1 MAARV
6 RVIPA
11 TINHTAAQKS
21 LMANRKRVAAYARVS
36 TDFDEQI
43 SSFGAQLDHYTKH
56 IKSNPD
62 WEFVEVYTDEGIS
75 ATSTKKRDGFNRMI
89 NDALEG
95 KIDLILTKSVSRFA
109 RNTVD
114 TLTTVRQLKEKG
126 VEIFFEKENIYT
138 MDSKG
143 ELLITIMSS
152 LAQEES
158 RSISENVT
166 WGQRKSFADGKV
178 RLPYKHF
185 LGYEKGEKG
194 IPKIVEK
201 EAVIVRRIY
210 RMFLEGNTYTGIAK
224 QLTAEGIKTP
234 GGKTNWKISTIRSI
248 LMNEKYKG
256 DALLQKGFTVDFLT
270 KKKKINEG
278 EVPQYYVDNSHPA
291 IIPPETYDLVQYE
304 IKNRRETVGRK
315 TGLHA
320 FSGKIVCG
328 ECGNFYGSK
337 LWHSTSK
344 YRRTVWQCNHK
355 YSNKKKCSTP
365 HLYEENIKEAFLKV
379 FNSLINNKEE
389 IIQGY
394 EVIIEELM
402 DTSKLDNKAVSISNE
417 LQIVEEL
424 MRKMVEENARVP
436 LDQDE
441 YNMRYDE
448 LVKRYETAKV
458 EFNNIEEKRQD
469 QKVRKDIIISF
480 IERLKDQETIL
491 TEFDDSLWAATI
503 DNVIVENQERA
514 VFIFKNGSQ
523 IEQEI

>member
-1 MAARV
+1 MGPRV

-11 TINHTAAQKS
+11 TLNPTSAQK
-21 LMANRKRVAAYARVS
+21 MQMTNRKRVAAYARVS
-36 TDFDEQI
+36 TDFDEQL
-43 SSFGAQLDHYTKH
+43 SSFDAQVDYYTKH
-56 IKSNPD
+56 IKSNPE
-62 WEFVEVYTDEGIS
+62 WTYVEVYTDGVS
-75 ATSTKKRDGFNRMI
+75 ATSTKKRHGFNRMVS
-89 NDALEG
+89 DALEG

-166 WGQRKSFADGKV
+166 WGQRKRFAEGKIK
-178 RLPYKHF
+178 LPYKQF
-185 LGYEKGEKG
+185 LGYEKGENG

-224 QLTAEGIKTP
+224 QLTAENIKTP
-234 GGKTNWKISTIRSI
+234 GGKTNWKISTVRSI

-304 IKNRRETVGRK
+304 IKNRRETIGRK

-320 FSGKIVCG
+320 FSGMIVCG

-337 LWHSTSK
+337 VWHSTSK
-344 YRRTVWQCNHK
+344 YRKTVWQCNHK

-365 HLYEENIKEAFLKV
+365 HLYEEEIKEAFLKV
-379 FNSLINNKEE
+379 FNCMIKNREE

-394 EVIIEELM
+394 EVIVEELM
-402 DTSKLDNKAVSISNE
+402 DTSKLDGKAVSISNE
-417 LQIVEEL
+417 FQIVEEL
-424 MRKMVEENARVP
+424 MRNCLLYTSDAA
-436 LDQDE
+436 DE
-441 YNMRYDE
+441 
-448 LVKRYETAKV
+448 
-458 EFNNIEEKRQD
+458 
-469 QKVRKDIIISF
+469 
-480 IERLKDQETIL
+480 
-491 TEFDDSLWAATI
+491 
-503 DNVIVENQERA
+503 
-514 VFIFKNGSQ
+514 
-523 IEQEI
+523 